1 MPLLDCGFQDAV
13 ADGERCV
20 VAGIME
26 HIEEAGI
33 HSGDSACVIP
43 PYTLGDEMIQTIKE
57 STVRLACELEV
68 VGLMNIQYAVKNDVL
83 YVLEVNPRA
92 SRTVPFVSKATGV
105 PWAKIA
111 AKVMAG
117 RKLGE
122 LGVRDKYPSNHIAV
136 KEAVF
141 PFNRFAGV
149 DPVLGPEMKSTGE
162 VMGIDTD
169 FGRAYAKSQIAAG
182 QLLPATGKVF
192 ISVKN
197 QDKRSIIFIAKKL
210 FDLGFTLLATGGTAR
225 VLTRNG
231 LEVQQ
236 VLKIIEGRP
245 NIADLIKNGGVDLII
260 NTPSGKEAH
269 ADKFSLRSLAVMY
282 NVPYITTISGA
293 SAAVNGIEFLKKGGL
308 EVKALQDYHAQQ

>member
-1 MPLLDCGFQDAV
+1 
-13 ADGERCV
+13 
-20 VAGIME
+20 
-26 HIEEAGI
+26 
-33 HSGDSACVIP
+33 
-43 PYTLGDEMIQTIKE
+43 
-57 STVRLACELEV
+57 
-68 VGLMNIQYAVKNDVL
+68 MNIQYAVKNDVL

-111 AKVMAG
+111 AMVMAG
-117 RKLGE
+117 RKLE
-122 LGVRDKYPSNHIAV
+122 ALGVREASPSDYVAV

-141 PFNRFAGV
+141 PFSRFAGV

-182 QLLPATGKVF
+182 QLLPVRGRVF
-192 ISVKN
+192 ISVRN

-225 VLTRNG
+225 VLARSG
-231 LEVQQ
+231 IEVQQ

-245 NIADLIKNGGVDLII
+245 NIADLMKNGGVDLII
-260 NTPSGKEAH
+260 NTPSGNEAY
-269 ADKFSLRSLAVMY
+269 ADTLNLRSLAVMY

-293 SAAVNGIEFLKKGGL
+293 SAAVNGIEFLQKGGL
-308 EVKALQDYHAQQ
+308 EVKALQDYHVQG